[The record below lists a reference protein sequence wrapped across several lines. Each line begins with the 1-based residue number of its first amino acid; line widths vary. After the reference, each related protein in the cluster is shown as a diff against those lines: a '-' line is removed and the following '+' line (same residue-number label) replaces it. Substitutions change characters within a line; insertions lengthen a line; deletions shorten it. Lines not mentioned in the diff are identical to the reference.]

1 MKRRFGDSTAAG
13 VIFVLLAALA
23 LPLLLVG
30 GILFM
35 VGRTLDNAPGPY
47 TLVFAHVNDE
57 CGPTARYVDATT
69 GEPLNCTGSGIIG
82 SSSLDFPGFSSAQ
95 NNQVRKSLA
104 EAAYDGVLDEQDRQG
119 IQAMADR
126 ISAELPPGT
135 RKEKESGTTMGRVG
149 LSLAGAGLVVGLIF
163 FWRWLRNR

>member
-1 MKRRFGDSTAAG
+1 MTRRFSDSTAAG
-13 VIFVLLAALA
+13 VIFLLLAALV
-23 LPLLLVG
+23 LPLVLVG
-30 GILFM
+30 GILFL
-35 VGRTLDNAPGPY
+35 VGRTLESAPGPY
-47 TLVFAHVNDE
+47 TLVFAQVNDE

-95 NNQVRKSLA
+95 NNQVRKSLT
-104 EAAYDGVLDEQDRQG
+104 EAAYDGALEERDRQG
-119 IQAMADR
+119 IQAVVDR

-135 RKEKESGTTMGRVG
+135 RKEKESGMTMIRVG
-149 LSLAGAGLVVGLIF
+149 LSLAGAGLILGLIF